1 MPITFDQPSPN
12 IFQRSTQAVAST
24 TLGAKLLVPTAHR
37 LDKWVLQLSGG
48 RTTAVGL
55 MAGLPVVWLT
65 TIGAKSGEPR
75 KVPLIGIPDGPNL
88 VLIASNFGQTH
99 HPAWYHNLRKNPQAT
114 ISVGNQS
121 APCEAREATGAE
133 YDRIWQRAVRL
144 YAGYAA
150 YKERTGGRQIPVMVM
165 EPARG

>member
-37 LDKWVLQLSGG
+37 LDKWVLQASGG

-65 TIGAKSGEPR
+65 TTGAKSGELR
-75 KVPLIGIPDGPNL
+75 KVPLVGIPDGPNI
-88 VLIASNFGQTH
+88 VLIASNFGQER
-99 HPAWYHNLRKNPQAT
+99 HPGWYFNLRKTPQAT
-114 ISVGNQS
+114 ISVGDAS
-121 APCEAREATGAE
+121 AQYVAREVSGAE
-133 YDRIWQRAVRL
+133 YDRIWQRAVSL

-150 YKERTGGRQIPVMVM
+150 YKERTGGRQIPILVM
-165 EPARG
+165 EPA